1 VTELVVK
8 MSTRQPIG
16 KLNKI
21 LAATPALVRAH
32 NADVADTVEEKAKEL
47 YKKRLVKN
55 PTEAPTGAL
64 GQTFKKDS
72 DEHGATVEFGGD
84 RPYRY
89 WWEWGGSTRSPRGDT
104 ERKRMKSGRTV
115 FPAWRAVKKKLQAKA
130 QARLE
135 AMDKATG

>member
-1 VTELVVK
+1 MTELSVK
-8 MSTRQPIG
+8 MSMRQPLG

-32 NADVADTVEEKAKEL
+32 NADVAAEVESKAKEL
-47 YKKRLVKN
+47 YKKRLVRN

-64 GQTFKKDS
+64 GATFKKHS

-89 WWEWGGSTRSPRGDT
+89 WWEWGGSTSSSRGDT
-104 ERKRMKSGRTV
+104 QRKIVKGGRTV
-115 FPAWRAVKKKLQAKA
+115 FPAWRARKKALQARA